1 MYRFLVALLLVLPAL
16 NADAE
21 TFTVTRTND
30 PSPDGCLP
38 GDCSLREAMEAADAN
53 DPSGE
58 PDVIL
63 LPAGTLEVRSV
74 WGVLPSVSQPLRVQ
88 GAGSQQ
94 TLIQN
99 TQSHQTLFTT
109 QEGGQLA
116 LVGLGLEVVFNGN
129 IGSTISVDVGAVSWV
144 TMTDVLVK
152 EGHVIV
158 EEGAAMEI
166 RQSRLLDRLNTYG
179 GDVLVE
185 DSTLANLRQNGE
197 TSSATLRRVV
207 LDNSLDPN
215 PTPGV
220 GGNVYVT
227 VGTLLIEDSTI
238 RNSSVYIDGT
248 PATITLRRVHYSD
261 NTGPIRTENA
271 SSLTIEDSLF
281 EDNSV
286 RALYAAGGAEWNVR
300 GSSFVNNRVDG
311 NAGGAIVLED
321 DTELRIEN
329 STFSG
334 NSFTVEAA
342 ADGARGAAIGFRNA
356 TGAQLILRHVTLV
369 RPTFMP
375 TGIVGTVIGGHGNG
389 VTLDIGNTILHG
401 TCGMN
406 SSVLGNNS
414 GNIESNGDTCWLDTE
429 QNRVNVSSAS
439 LALGTLGDNGGATP
453 THLPA
458 AGSLAIDRASA
469 PQCLPTDQRGFRR
482 HGGARCDVGAVE
494 ADSPDLFA
502 NGFE

>member
-1 MYRFLVALLLVLPAL
+1 MFRFLVALLLVLPAL

-38 GDCSLREAMEAADAN
+38 GDCSLREAMEAAGAN
-53 DPSGE
+53 DPTGE

-74 WGVLPSVSQPLRVQ
+74 WGALPSVSQPLRVQ
-88 GAGSQQ
+88 GAGSKQ

-116 LVGLGLEVVFNGN
+116 LVGLGLEVVFNGS

-152 EGHVIV
+152 EGRVTSR
-158 EEGAAMEI
+158 EGAAMEI
-166 RQSRLLDRLNTYG
+166 RQSRLLDVLRSD

-185 DSTLANLRQNGE
+185 DSTIANLWQSSGTQN
-197 TSSATLRRVV
+197 TILRRVV
-207 LDNSLDPN
+207 LDNSLDSTPL
-215 PTPGV
+215 PGV
-220 GGNVYVT
+220 AGNVHVT
-227 VGTLLIEDSTI
+227 GGTLLIEDSTI

-281 EDNSV
+281 ENNSV

-311 NAGGAIVLED
+311 NAGGAILLED
-321 DTELRIEN
+321 DSFMRIEN

-356 TGAQLILRHVTLV
+356 TGAQLALRHVTIV
-369 RPTFMP
+369 PPTFMP
-375 TGIVGTVIGGHGNG
+375 TGIVGTAIGGLGNG
-389 VTLDIGNTILHG
+389 VTLTLSNSIVRGS
-401 TCGMN
+401 CGMN
-406 SSVLGNNS
+406 AGTLGMHS
-414 GNIESNGDTCWLDTE
+414 GNIESTGNTCGLNAL
-429 QNRVNVSSAS
+429 QNLVNASAAS
-439 LALGTLGDNGGATP
+439 LALGALGDNGGATP

-458 AGSLAIDRASA
+458 TGSVAINTANDTA
-469 PQCLPTDQRGFRR
+469 CLPTDQRGFRR
-482 HGGARCDVGAVE
+482 PGGARCDVGAVE
-494 ADSPDLFA
+494 ADSPDVFA
-502 NGFE
+502 DGFE